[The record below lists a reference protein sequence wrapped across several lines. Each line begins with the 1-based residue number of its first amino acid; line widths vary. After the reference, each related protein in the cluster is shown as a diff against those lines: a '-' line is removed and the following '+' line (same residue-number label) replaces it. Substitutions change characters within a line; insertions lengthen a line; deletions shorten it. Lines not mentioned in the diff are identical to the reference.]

1 MLTFGFS
8 FWALLGGLCFVVLM
22 VVGWF
27 DLLLLYIGVLVWGVM
42 LRFIWCFVLLFVCI
56 WLFGFL
62 FVCLLLCYFVLV
74 ALGLFWVVLL
84 VDFDL
89 VFCCFC

>member
-1 MLTFGFS
+1 MFGLAFGFS
-8 FWALLGGLCFVVLM
+8 FWALLCGYGFVVLM
-22 VVGWF
+22 SG
-27 DLLLLYIGVLVWGVM
+27 GLVWFVVVVYRCVGLGVT

-74 ALGLFWVVLL
+74 DLGLFWVVLGG
-84 VDFDL
+84 
-89 VFCCFC
+89 